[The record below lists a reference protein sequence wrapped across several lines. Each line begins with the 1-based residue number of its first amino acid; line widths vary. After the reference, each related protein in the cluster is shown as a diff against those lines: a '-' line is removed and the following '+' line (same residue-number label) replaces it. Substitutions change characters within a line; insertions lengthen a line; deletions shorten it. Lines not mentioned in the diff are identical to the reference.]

1 MSKNKGIISISFFAD
16 SNAQGTKTEFQKGLG
31 DFMDELQ
38 SQSACEPDVNLLVSV
53 ITEVSSI
60 TLENGGE
67 VSRAEEICE
76 RIGNTL
82 GAVSVN
88 VFAIPTALCI
98 ALEMPSGIRSAT
110 ICRVK
115 KRSIRLDV
123 LDQAN
128 TISRQLV
135 EKRMTLTE
143 AQESLKLLRQKDS
156 ISLLKATIC
165 SGGAAAFFAMLYGGG
180 WIEFFCAL
188 LAGMCSYLTMNL
200 IEKFDSSQL
209 IKALAGSFTAAI
221 IARALKGPFSMVDES
236 MVIIGAIMPMLP
248 GLAVTNAIRDM
259 MHGDLVSGNAKLFE
273 GILTACAIAG
283 GVFMALN
290 FI

>member
-1 MSKNKGIISISFFAD
+1 
-16 SNAQGTKTEFQKGLG
+16 
-31 DFMDELQ
+31 MDELQ
-38 SQSACEPDVNLLVSV
+38 SVPAAEPDIDLLMNV
-53 ITEVSSI
+53 ITEVASVA
-60 TLENGGE
+60 LENGGE
-67 VSRAEEICE
+67 VCRAEEMCE
-76 RIGNTL
+76 RIGTTL
-82 GAVSVN
+82 GASSVN

-98 ALEMPSGIRSAT
+98 ALQLPSGKSNAT

-115 KRSIRLDV
+115 KRNIRLDV

-135 EKRMTLTE
+135 EKRLTLKE
-143 AQESLKLLRQKDS
+143 AQESLKSLRQKQS
-156 ISLLKATIC
+156 ISLVKAMIC
-165 SGGAAAFFAMLYGGG
+165 SGGAAGFFAMLYGGG

-188 LAGMCSYLTMNL
+188 LAGMCAHLAMVL
-200 IEKFDSSQL
+200 VGKFDSSQL

-221 IARALKGPFSMVDES
+221 IARALNGPSLSADES

-273 GILTACAIAG
+273 GIMTACAIAA

>member
-1 MSKNKGIISISFFAD
+1 MDNLQPQTGSEPNID
-16 SNAQGTKTEFQKGLG
+16 LLLG
-31 DFMDELQ
+31 
-38 SQSACEPDVNLLVSV
+38 V
-53 ITEVSSI
+53 ITEVASVA
-60 TLENGGE
+60 LENGGE
-67 VSRAEEICE
+67 VCRAEEMCE
-76 RIGNTL
+76 RIGSTL
-82 GAVSVN
+82 GASSVN

-98 ALEMPSGIRSAT
+98 ALEMPSGTRSAN

-115 KRSIRLDV
+115 KRNIRLDV
-123 LDQAN
+123 LDRAN

-135 EKRMTLTE
+135 EKRITLEE
-143 AQESLKLLRQKDS
+143 AQEALKSLRQRDS
-156 ISLLKATIC
+156 ISLVKAMVC
-165 SGGAAAFFAMLYGGG
+165 SGGAAGFFAMLYGGG
-180 WIEFFCAL
+180 WVEFFCAL
-188 LAGMCSYLTMNL
+188 LAGMCAHLAMYL
-200 IEKFDSSQL
+200 IGKVDSSQL

-221 IARALKGPFSMVDES
+221 IARALNGPYLTSDES

-273 GILTACAIAG
+273 GIMTACAIAA

>member
-1 MSKNKGIISISFFAD
+1 
-16 SNAQGTKTEFQKGLG
+16 
-31 DFMDELQ
+31 MDELQ
-38 SQSACEPDVNLLVSV
+38 AQPVCEPDIDLLLNV
-53 ITEVSSI
+53 ITEVASVA
-60 TLENGGE
+60 LENGGE
-67 VSRAEEICE
+67 VCRAEEMCE
-76 RIGNTL
+76 RIGTTL
-82 GAVSVN
+82 GASSVN

-98 ALEMPSGIRSAT
+98 ALQMPSGKSNAT

-115 KRSIRLDV
+115 ERNIRLNV

-128 TISRQLV
+128 SISRQLV
-135 EKRMTLTE
+135 ENRITLEE
-143 AQESLKLLRQKDS
+143 AQEKLKCLRQTGS
-156 ISLLKATIC
+156 ISLLKAMIC
-165 SGGAAAFFAMLYGGG
+165 SGGAAGFFAMLYGGG
-180 WIEFFCAL
+180 WVEFFCAL
-188 LAGMCSYLTMNL
+188 LAGMFAHIAMHV
-200 IEKFDSSQL
+200 IGKVDSSQL

-221 IARALKGPFSMVDES
+221 IARALNGPYLVADES

-273 GILTACAIAG
+273 GIMTACAIAA